1 MAQTLTLMHTTT
13 NKKRQIEEMAVK
25 RECKCVYEREGM
37 LCHPHHAN
45 RDFPLIKNSLFVDI
59 QLDINCELRNVF
71 FSKHDSFILKE
82 VSSREEEYLLRKI
95 VALLLINLLCN
106 VFLFWVFS
114 SEKKHS

>member
-1 MAQTLTLMHTTT
+1 MCL
-13 NKKRQIEEMAVK
+13 R
-25 RECKCVYEREGM
+25 EREGM

-82 VSSREEEYLLRKI
+82 VESSEEEYLFVKENSRF
-95 VALLLINLLCN
+95 VANQLVMQCFSFLG
-106 VFLFWVFS
+106 VF
-114 SEKKHS
+114 E